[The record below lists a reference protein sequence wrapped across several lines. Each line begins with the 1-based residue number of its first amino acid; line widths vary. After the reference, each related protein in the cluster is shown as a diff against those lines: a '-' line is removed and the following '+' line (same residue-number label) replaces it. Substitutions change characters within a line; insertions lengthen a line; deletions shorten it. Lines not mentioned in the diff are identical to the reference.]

1 MAASRIALQKHPHQR
16 SLVGKLYV
24 LGKDTVALRASKPR
38 LIHIPSGAIVKVISD
53 SGNSDGT
60 IEVLWEGDPVVVFKI
75 DLEERGNEVT
85 DRK

>member
-1 MAASRIALQKHPHQR
+1 MAASRVALEKHPHQR
-16 SLVGKLYV
+16 SLVGKLYI
-24 LGKDTVALRASKPR
+24 LDKDTVALRASKPR
-38 LIHIPSGAIVKVISD
+38 LIHIPSGARVISD

-75 DLEERGNEVT
+75 DLEERGTEVT